1 MIYSKKVIEHFQKP
15 RNQGKIK
22 NADAVGQAGNPVCGD
37 MMKIYLRIGKKQ
49 KTKNKKQD
57 LIIKDIKF
65 ETLGCAA
72 AIAVSSALTD
82 IAKGKTLDEASKI
95 TKDDIVKNL
104 GGLPPL
110 KIHCS
115 MLGLE
120 ALHKAIKDYQFKIK

>member
-1 MIYSKKVIEHFQKP
+1 MMYTKKVIEHFQNP
-15 RNQGKIK
+15 HNQGVIESA
-22 NADAVGQAGNPVCGD
+22 NAIGQAGNPSCGD
-37 MMKIYLRIGKKQ
+37 IMKIYLDIEG
-49 KTKNKKQD
+49 NV
-57 LIIKDIKF
+57 IKDIKF

-82 IAKGKTLDEASKI
+82 MVKGKTLDQAMKI
-95 TKDDIVKNL
+95 TKDDIVEDL

-120 ALHKAIKDYQFKIK
+120 ALHKAVNKYKK